1 PILLST
7 HLHSSGHVHHHFPFF
22 LFSTLP
28 RPPRSTLFPYTTLF
42 RSRSAPAERRCAATG
57 TTVPHRRS
65 RLPPR
70 ATDRTLSF
78 VSTPPP
84 RFVVLVVLK
93 SGGGIARPPFRLV
106 HDAPTL
112 RDLRRIVRHAH
123 LIVKQLAARVPQEL
137 LQLRRSL
144 EQSARAVQRLNTL
157 GQRAQHGE
165 QALGAVRS
173 VHLFRVI
180 AHVPAFPDVSTAPP
194 TPPSMIIPPPTA
206 VLGLC
211 VMQSALLHCGAD

>member
-1 PILLST
+1 MQASYLSRSSPLARAKSRNIERGFFPVWAHWWLLNSW
-7 HLHSSGHVHHHFPFF
+7 SCICQN
-22 LFSTLP
+22 LP
-28 RPPRSTLFPYTTLF
+28 CSPAH
-42 RSRSAPAERRCAATG
+42 SAPAERRCAATG

-123 LIVKQLAARVPQEL
+123 LIV
-137 LQLRRSL
+137 
-144 EQSARAVQRLNTL
+144 
-157 GQRAQHGE
+157 
-165 QALGAVRS
+165 
-173 VHLFRVI
+173 
-180 AHVPAFPDVSTAPP
+180 
-194 TPPSMIIPPPTA
+194 
-206 VLGLC
+206 
-211 VMQSALLHCGAD
+211 

>member
-1 PILLST
+1 AA
-7 HLHSSGHVHHHFPFF
+7 
-22 LFSTLP
+22 
-28 RPPRSTLFPYTTLF
+28 
-42 RSRSAPAERRCAATG
+42 RSAPAEQRCDATG

-65 RLPPR
+65 RLRPR

-84 RFVVLVVLK
+84 RFVVLLVLE
-93 SGGGIARPPFRLV
+93 SSGGIARPPFRLV

-123 LIVKQLAARVPQEL
+123 LIVKQLAACIPQEL

-144 EQSARAVQRLNTL
+144 EQPARAVQRLNPL

-173 VHLFRVI
+173 VHLFRLI
-180 AHVPAFPDVSTAPP
+180 ARVPAFPDASTAQP
-194 TPPSMIIPPPTA
+194 TPPPLIMPPPP
-206 VLGLC
+206 G
-211 VMQSALLHCGAD
+211 

>member
-1 PILLST
+1 M
-7 HLHSSGHVHHHFPFF
+7 
-22 LFSTLP
+22 
-28 RPPRSTLFPYTTLF
+28 
-42 RSRSAPAERRCAATG
+42 
-57 TTVPHRRS
+57 

-70 ATDRTLSF
+70 PASPHLARRTGAARGSAATCTTTPRRRSRPPPPAAGRTLSF
-78 VSTPPP
+78 VPSPPP
-84 RFVVLVVLK
+84 RFVVLVVVE
-93 SGGGIARPPFRLV
+93 SGRGVALPPLRLV

-112 RDLRRIVRHAH
+112 RDLRRIVRHTH

-137 LQLRRSL
+137 LQLRRAL
-144 EQSARAVQRLNTL
+144 EQPARAVQRLNTL